1 MKRLLLACAFAVTG
15 ASGTAQALPSYE
27 AVRKAWR
34 SSDAVLLDRYG
45 APLAERRID
54 HAVRRLEWVGLEDVS
69 PALRLA
75 LLHSEDRRF
84 YEHSGVDWAAV
95 AAAAWGNLWH
105 TRTRGAST
113 ITMQL
118 AGLLDDAARRPRSG
132 ARGVPQKLQQVIG
145 AAALEAHWR
154 KDEILEAYLN
164 LVPFRGELV
173 GVAAMSAALF
183 DKHPSGLDAVEAAL
197 AAALVRA
204 PNAPRDAVVL
214 RACAVLRAQDLGGAC
229 AELPGL
235 AAARLARRAATRYAP
250 VEALAPHLAQR
261 LLTRPGEAV
270 RTTLDADL
278 QRLANAVLR
287 RHLAALAARNVE
299 DGAVVVLDNATGD
312 VLAWVGSSGA
322 GLSDAHQ
329 VDAVLAPRQAGSTL
343 KPFLYGLALERRMLT
358 AASLLVDAPVNLESG
373 AALYMPQNY
382 DRTFKGPVSVRTAL
396 ASSLNVPA
404 VRTAMLLGP
413 ERLVQALRAFGLS
426 TLVESADYYGYSL
439 ALGSADVTLIE
450 LANAYRALANG
461 GRATPVRLR
470 ADDPAPAPVRVMDAR
485 AAFVVADILADR
497 AARARTFGFDN
508 AMATRR
514 WSAVKTGTS
523 KDMRD
528 NWCLGFSRRYTVG
541 VWVGNASGEPMHN
554 VSGMHGAAPVWLD
567 LMSALHAAGV
577 QPGESAPP
585 PPGLV
590 RAAVRFADGV
600 EAAREEWF
608 IAGTERDRVALAE
621 SAHARARIIAPVD
634 GTILALDPDIPA
646 ARQRVTWQA
655 EGGAGRLAWRLNG
668 RVVARGAGFD
678 WRPRPGRHVIE
689 LVEGAQTPV
698 AVDRIEIEVRGAW
711 PLANALR
718 ATPRGLRSG
727 D

>member
-1 MKRLLLACAFAVTG
+1 VKQWVLAGALAAACA
-15 ASGTAQALPSYE
+15 SAQALPSYE
-27 AVRKAWR
+27 AVRSAWQ
-34 SSDAVLLDRYG
+34 SSDAVLLDRHG
-45 APLAERRID
+45 VPLAERRID
-54 HAVRRLEWVGLEDVS
+54 HTVRRLEWVGLEDVS

-132 ARGVPQKLQQVIG
+132 ARGVPQKLQQVVG

-164 LVPFRGELV
+164 LVPFRGELI

-204 PNAPRDAVVL
+204 PNAPQDAVVL
-214 RACAVLRAQDLGGAC
+214 RACAVLRAQDMGSAC

-261 LLTRPGEAV
+261 LLRRPGEAV
-270 RTTLDADL
+270 RTTLDADV

-287 RHLAALAARNVE
+287 RHLATLAARNVE

-322 GLSDAHQ
+322 RLSDAHQ
-329 VDAVLAPRQAGSTL
+329 VDAVLALRQAGSTL
-343 KPFLYGLALERRMLT
+343 KPFLYGLAFERRLLT
-358 AASLLVDAPVNLESG
+358 AASLLNDAPVKLESG

-382 DRTFKGPVSVRTAL
+382 DRMFKGPVSARTAL

-404 VRTAMLLGP
+404 VRAAMLIGP
-413 ERLVQALRAFGLS
+413 ERMVERLRALGLA
-426 TLVESADYYGYSL
+426 TLVETADHYGYSL

-461 GRATPVRLR
+461 GRAAPIRLR
-470 ADDPAPAPVRVMDAR
+470 ADDPAPAPLQVMDAR
-485 AAFVVADILADR
+485 AAFLVADILSDR
-497 AARARTFGFDN
+497 TARARTFGFDN
-508 AMATRR
+508 AMATRV

-567 LMSALHAAGV
+567 LVTALHAGV
-577 QPGESAPP
+577 PSRAPRAP
-585 PPGLV
+585 DGV
-590 RAAVRFADGV
+590 VKAAVRFADGI

-608 IAGTERDRVALAE
+608 IAGTERGRVALAE
-621 SAHARARIIAPVD
+621 PAHAQARIVTPVD
-634 GTILALDPDIPA
+634 GTVFARDPDIPA
-646 ARQRVTWQA
+646 GRERIAWTA
-655 EGGAGRLAWRLNG
+655 EGGADRLAWHLNG
-668 RVVARGAGFD
+668 RRVARGGRYD
-678 WRPRPGRHVIE
+678 WTPQPGRHVIE
-689 LVEGAQTPV
+689 LAEDGRV
-698 AVDRIEIEVRGAW
+698 VDRVEIEVRGAW
-711 PLANALR
+711 PVAAALR
-718 ATPRGLRSG
+718 AIRRDLRSG

>member
-1 MKRLLLACAFAVTG
+1 MRLLLVLCAFVAACTGSAV
-15 ASGTAQALPSYE
+15 AQALPSYE
-27 AVRKAWR
+27 EVRRSWR
-34 SSDAVLLDRYG
+34 SSDAVLLDRHG
-45 APLAERRID
+45 VPLAALRLD
-54 HAVRRLEWVGLEDVS
+54 HRVRRLEWVRLQDIS

-75 LLHSEDRRF
+75 LLYSEDRRF
-84 YEHSGVDWAAV
+84 YAHSGIDWAAV

-113 ITMQL
+113 VTMQL
-118 AGLLDDAARRPRSG
+118 AGLLDAQAQRPPSG
-132 ARGVPQKLQQVIG
+132 ARSVSQKLQQVVG

-183 DKHPSGLDAVEAAL
+183 DKHPSGLDAVESAL

-204 PNAPRDAVVL
+204 PNARQDAVVR
-214 RACAVLRAQDLGGAC
+214 RACEVLRAQDMARAC

-235 AAARLARRAATRYAP
+235 AAARLARRAPTRYVP
-250 VEALAPHLAQR
+250 VASLAPHLARR
-261 LLTRPGEAV
+261 LLQQAGGSLTS
-270 RTTLDADL
+270 TLDADV

-299 DGAVVVLDNATGD
+299 DGAVVVLDNASGD

-322 GLSDAHQ
+322 RLSDAHE
-329 VDAVLAPRQAGSTL
+329 VDAVTAARQAGSTL
-343 KPFLYGLALERRMLT
+343 KPFLYGLAFERRLLT
-358 AASLLVDAPVNLESG
+358 PASLLIDAPVRLESG

-382 DRTFKGPVSVRTAL
+382 DRSFKGAVSARTAL

-404 VRTAMLLGP
+404 VRAAMLVGP
-413 ERLVQALRAFGLS
+413 ERMVDRLRDFGLS
-426 TLVESADYYGYSL
+426 TLVETADHYGYSL

-461 GRATPVRLR
+461 GRAAPIRLR
-470 ADDPAPAPVRVMDAR
+470 ADDPAPAPLRVMDAR
-485 AAFVVADILADR
+485 AAFLVADILADR
-497 AARARTFGFDN
+497 TARARTFGFDN
-508 AMATRR
+508 ALATRV

-567 LMSALHAAGV
+567 LMSALHAAL
-577 QPGESAPP
+577 PSRAPRAP
-585 PPGLV
+585 EGLV
-590 RAAVRFADGV
+590 RVAVRFAEGI

-608 IAGTERDRVALAE
+608 IAGTERSRVALAE
-621 SAHARARIIAPVD
+621 PAYGQARIVTPVD
-634 GTILALDPDIPA
+634 GTVLALDPDIPA
-646 ARQRVTWQA
+646 ARERIAWTA
-655 EGGAGRLAWRLNG
+655 EGGADGLLSWRLNG
-668 RVVARGAGFD
+668 RAVAHGSRYD
-678 WRPRPGRHVIE
+678 WPPQPGRHVIE
-689 LVEGAQTPV
+689 LMQDARV
-698 AVDRIEIEVRGAW
+698 VDRVEIEVRGAW
-711 PLANALR
+711 PLADAVRALR
-718 ATPRGLRSG
+718 RNPRSA

>member
-1 MKRLLLACAFAVTG
+1 VKHALLAGAFAAAC
-15 ASGTAQALPSYE
+15 ASSAAQALPSYDE
-27 AVRKAWR
+27 VRRAWH
-34 SSDAVLLDRYG
+34 SSDALLLDRHG
-45 APLAERRID
+45 APLAARRVD
-54 HAVRRLEWVGLEDVS
+54 YTLRRLDWLRLEDVS

-75 LLHSEDRRF
+75 LLYSEDRRF
-84 YEHSGVDWAAV
+84 YEHSGVDWTAV

-105 TRTRGAST
+105 SRTRGAST

-118 AGLLDDAARRPRSG
+118 AGLLDENARRPGSG
-132 ARGVPQKLQQVIG
+132 VRGVSQKLQQAVG
-145 AAALEAHWR
+145 AATLEATWR

-164 LVPFRGELV
+164 LVPFRGDLV

-183 DKHPSGLDAVEAAL
+183 DKHPSGLDALEASL

-204 PNAPRDAVVL
+204 PNAPPAAVAR
-214 RACAVLRAQDLGGAC
+214 RACAVLRAQDLAPAC
-229 AELPGL
+229 EALPGL
-235 AAARLARRAATRYAP
+235 AAAALARRAATRYAP
-250 VEALAPHLAQR
+250 IEALAPHLAVR
-261 LLTRPGEAV
+261 LLERPGASL
-270 RTTLDADL
+270 RTTLDADV

-299 DGAVVVLDNATGD
+299 DGAVVVLDNASGD

-322 GLSDAHQ
+322 RLSDAHQ

-343 KPFLYGLALERRMLT
+343 KPFLYGLALERRVLT
-358 AASLLVDAPVNLESG
+358 AASLLIDAPVKLESG

-382 DRTFKGPVSVRTAL
+382 DRTFKGPVSARTAL

-404 VRTAMLLGP
+404 VRAAMLVGA
-413 ERLVQALRAFGLS
+413 ERLVERLRAFGLS
-426 TLVESADYYGYSL
+426 TLVESADHYGYSL

-461 GRATPVRLR
+461 GRVSPIRLR
-470 ADDPAPAPVRVMDAR
+470 ADDPMPAAVRVMDAG
-485 AAFVVADILADR
+485 AAFVVADILSDR
-497 AARARTFGFDN
+497 TARARTFGFDN
-508 AMATRR
+508 AMATRV

-567 LMSALHAAGV
+567 LMRALHASV
-577 QPGESAPP
+577 APP
-585 PPGLV
+585 PPAPPGLV
-590 RAAVRFADGV
+590 RATVRFADDI

-608 IAGTERDRVALAE
+608 IAGTERSRVALAE
-621 SAHARARIIAPVD
+621 PALGPAHIVTPVD
-634 GTILALDPDIPA
+634 GTVVALDPDIPA
-646 ARQRVTWQA
+646 ARQRLAWTA
-655 EGGAGRLAWRLNG
+655 EGGSERLAWRLNG
-668 RVVARGAGFD
+668 QVVAQGHRFD
-678 WRPRPGRHVIE
+678 WPPRPGRHVIE
-689 LVEGAQTPV
+689 LIEGGQAPAV
-698 AVDRIEIEVRGAW
+698 VDRIDIEVRGAW
-711 PLANALR
+711 PLVDALR
-718 ATPRGLRSG
+718 ALRGSSRSG

>member
-1 MKRLLLACAFAVTG
+1 VKRVLLAFMLAAAG
-15 ASGTAQALPSYE
+15 ASGSAQALPSYDD
-27 AVRKAWR
+27 VRRAWR
-34 SSDAVLLDRYG
+34 SSDAVLLDRRG
-45 APLAERRID
+45 VPLASRRID
-54 HAVRRLEWVGLEDVS
+54 HSVRRLEWVRLEDVS

-75 LLHSEDRRF
+75 LLYSEDRRF

-105 TRTRGAST
+105 ARTRGAST
-113 ITMQL
+113 ISMQL
-118 AGLLDDAARRPRSG
+118 AGLLDEGAGRPRAGGRELSE
-132 ARGVPQKLQQVIG
+132 KLQQVV
-145 AAALEAHWR
+145 AAAELEARWR
-154 KDEILEAYLN
+154 KDQILEAYLN

-204 PNAPRDAVVL
+204 PNAARAAVVR
-214 RACAVLRAQDLGGAC
+214 RACAVLRAQHLDSAC

-235 AAARLARRAATRYAP
+235 AVARLSRRASARYAP

-261 LLTRPGEAV
+261 LLERPGEAV
-270 RTTLDADL
+270 VTTLDADI

-299 DGAVVVLDNATGD
+299 DGAVVVLDNASGD

-322 GLSDAHQ
+322 RLSDAHE

-343 KPFLYGLALERRMLT
+343 KPFLYGLALERRNLT
-358 AASLLVDAPVNLESG
+358 AASLLLDAPVKLESG
-373 AALYMPQNY
+373 SALYMPQNY
-382 DRTFKGPVSVRTAL
+382 DRSFKGPVSVRTAL

-404 VRTAMLLGP
+404 VRAAMLVTP
-413 ERLVQALRAFGLS
+413 ERLVERLRAFGLS

-439 ALGSADVTLIE
+439 ALGSADVTLAE

-461 GRATPVRLR
+461 GRATPLRLR
-470 ADDPAPAPVRVMDAR
+470 ADDATATAVRVMDAR
-485 AAFVVADILADR
+485 AAFVIADILSDR
-497 AARARTFGFDN
+497 SARARTFGFDN
-508 AMATRR
+508 AMATRI

-528 NWCLGFSRRYTVG
+528 NWCVGFSRRYTVG
-541 VWVGNASGEPMHN
+541 VWVGNASGAPMHN

-567 LMSALHAAGV
+567 VMSALHAAGAAR
-577 QPGESAPP
+577 GASAPP
-585 PPGLV
+585 APPGLV
-590 RAAVRFADGV
+590 RAAVHFADGV

-608 IAGTERDRVALAE
+608 IVGTERSRVALAE
-621 SAHARARIIAPVD
+621 PDYAAPRIVAPVD

-646 ARQRVTWQA
+646 MRQRITWAA
-655 EGGAGRLAWRLNG
+655 EGGGDGLAWRLNG
-668 RVVARGAGFD
+668 RTVGYGAQFD
-678 WRPRPGRHVIE
+678 WLPWPGRHVIE
-689 LVEGAQTPV
+689 LAEGAPARV
-698 AVDRIEIEVRGAW
+698 ADRIEIEVRGAW
-711 PLANALR
+711 PRQAALGGER
-718 ATPRGLRSG
+718 P
-727 D
+727 

>member
-1 MKRLLLACAFAVTG
+1 VTRTLLAFALAAAC
-15 ASGTAQALPSYE
+15 ASGAAQALPSYAE
-27 AVRKAWR
+27 VRHALH
-34 SSDAVLLDRYG
+34 SSDAVLLDRRG
-45 APLAERRID
+45 VPLASRRID
-54 HAVRRLEWVGLEDVS
+54 RTVRRLEWVRLEDVS

-75 LLHSEDRRF
+75 LLYSEDRRF

-105 TRTRGAST
+105 THTRGAST

-118 AGLLDDAARRPRSG
+118 AGLLAEGAGRPLSG
-132 ARGVPQKLQQVIG
+132 ARGISEKLRQAVG
-145 AAALEAHWR
+145 AAELEARWR

-197 AAALVRA
+197 AAALVRG
-204 PNAPRDAVVL
+204 PNAPPDTVVR
-214 RACAVLRAQDLGGAC
+214 RACAVLRAQDLDSAC

-235 AAARLARRAATRYAP
+235 AVARLSRRAPARYAP

-261 LLTRPGEAV
+261 LLERPGEAV
-270 RTTLDADL
+270 VTTLDADV

-299 DGAVVVLDNATGD
+299 DGAVLVLDNASGD

-322 GLSDAHQ
+322 QLSDAHE

-343 KPFLYGLALERRMLT
+343 KPFLYGLALERRNLT
-358 AASLLVDAPVNLESG
+358 AASLLLDAPVKLESG
-373 AALYMPQNY
+373 SALYMPQNY
-382 DRTFKGPVSVRTAL
+382 DRSFKGPVSVRTAL

-404 VRTAMLLGP
+404 VRAAMLVTP
-413 ERLVQALRAFGLS
+413 ERLVERLRAFGLS

-439 ALGSADVTLIE
+439 ALGSADVTLAE

-461 GRATPVRLR
+461 GRATPIRLR
-470 ADDPAPAPVRVMDAR
+470 TEAARATPVRVMDAR
-485 AAFVVADILADR
+485 AAFVIADILSDR
-497 AARARTFGFDN
+497 TARARTFGFDN
-508 AMATRR
+508 AMATRV

-528 NWCLGFSRRYTVG
+528 NWCVGFSRRYTVG
-541 VWVGNASGEPMHN
+541 VWVGNASGAPMHN

-567 LMSALHAAGV
+567 LMSALHATDATGGATA
-577 QPGESAPP
+577 PSA

-608 IAGTERDRVALAE
+608 IAGTERSRVALAE
-621 SAHARARIIAPVD
+621 PDYAAPRIVAPVD
-634 GTILALDPDIPA
+634 GTILALDPDIPGS
-646 ARQRVTWQA
+646 RQRIVWAA
-655 EGGAGRLAWRLNG
+655 EGGVESLAWRLNG
-668 RVVARGAGFD
+668 ETVAHGAQFA
-678 WRPRPGRHVIE
+678 WRPWPGRQLIE
-689 LVEGAQTPV
+689 LTEGAQV
-698 AVDRIEIEVRGAW
+698 VDRVTIEVRGARPW
-711 PLANALR
+711 R
-718 ATPRGLRSG
+718 APPGGESR
-727 D
+727 